1 MGLRPSSPWV
11 RLWLAAIAACTPG
24 VWSEPAAE
32 HIGYVVEWEAHESAS
47 EYRFEVRGRS
57 KRIVLARSTKEL
69 SARFPLPRNDSYEVR
84 VGVLPP
90 EGGEV
95 VWSPWEP
102 LPPPPKLGLVGRTV
116 EVLMTGGTLL
126 KTEILSLKKDELT
139 VRTNVGPITLKTR
152 DLVRVTL
159 TDGKKTRSLNAAQ
172 VRRAG
177 DEEVVESGVLILT
190 SGLRIK
196 GTHARGRID
205 SIRSGVTGR
214 VPVPDDALVVGAA
227 QAKSPRKSV
236 TFLVSKGKRLEVV
249 MASGQVTTG
258 TVVFISKTVLVLHT
272 EVGLVH
278 LYMAEIKDMR
288 QL

>member
-1 MGLRPSSPWV
+1 MRAPFRSLWV
-11 RLWLAAIAACTPG
+11 ALWLASVLITPG
-24 VWSEPAAE
+24 LGSEPAGE
-32 HIGYVVEWEAHESAS
+32 LVNYVVEWEAHESAS
-47 EYRFEVRGRS
+47 EYRFEVRGRA
-57 KRIVLARSTKEL
+57 KRVVLAQSTKVL

-90 EGGEV
+90 EGGDV
-95 VWSPWEP
+95 VWSPWTP
-102 LPPPPKLGLVGRTV
+102 LPPPPKLVLVGRTV

-126 KTEILSLKKDELT
+126 RTEILSLKKDELT
-139 VRTNVGPITLKTR
+139 VRTSVGPVTLKTR
-152 DLVRVTL
+152 DLVRVTY
-159 TDGKKTRSLNAAQ
+159 TDGKRTRTLDAAQ

-196 GTHARGRID
+196 GTHSRGRID
-205 SIRSGVTGR
+205 SIRSGVVGR

-227 QAKSPRKSV
+227 QAKSSPKSV
-236 TFLVSKGKRLEVV
+236 TFFVAKGKRLEVV

-272 EVGLVH
+272 DVGLVH
-278 LYMAEIKDMR
+278 LYMAEIKDLR
-288 QL
+288 EI